1 MGSTENLRSGEAIK
15 KIQELAEAANTCLFT
30 TNLTKIPLSARPM
43 STSKIED
50 DGSMWFFSRVDSDKN
65 TDIKQDN
72 RVQLFYANTGSSEF
86 LSIYGTAEISTDPA
100 KIEELWTPLAKT
112 WFTEGKEDP
121 AITLIKVTPEDGHY
135 WDTKSG
141 KIVSLLKIAVGAVI
155 GKTMDDGLEG
165 KVRI

>member
-1 MGSTENLRSGEAIK
+1 MGSTENLRSTEAIK

-43 STSKIED
+43 STSKIDD

-86 LSIYGTAEISTDPA
+86 LSVYGTAEISSDPA
-100 KIEELWTPLAKT
+100 KIEELWTPIAKA

-121 AITLIKVTPEDGHY
+121 TITLIKVTPEDGHY

-155 GKTMDDGLEG
+155 GKTMDNGLEG